1 MRPLRI
7 AILDIVELPTRALWA
22 RVMNANFASIMP
34 QVLGVWCERAG
45 HRVSY
50 ACYTGFGDPV
60 AEVPPDVD
68 ILFIGAFTQAAHF
81 AYALSNLFRQRGVVA
96 GSGGR
101 LPVSSQLVWNSR
113 RIWS

>member
-68 ILFIGAFTQAAHF
+68 LLFIGAFTQAARPE
-81 AYALSNLFRQRGVVA
+81 ATWCTCCRTPPTKSCGVCFIL
-96 GSGGR
+96 R
-101 LPVSSQLVWNSR
+101 
-113 RIWS
+113 